1 VKCLVHIAEYN
12 HYSECINSEKK
23 NPKLF
28 WNSLREIIG
37 IHKSYVTHCLIDDY
51 NNLINDNDLNANI
64 FNNHF
69 CNVSKTVCID
79 QTVEFQA
86 NESLQIMNVSTL
98 VNVAKFT
105 NPLVTVQFVE
115 QQLNSLNVTKA
126 TCIDSISAKYLKLST
141 SIIAPILTHSV

>member
-1 VKCLVHIAEYN
+1 
-12 HYSECINSEKK
+12 
-23 NPKLF
+23 
-28 WNSLREIIG
+28 
-37 IHKSYVTHCLIDDY
+37 
-51 NNLINDNDLNANI
+51 
-64 FNNHF
+64 
-69 CNVSKTVCID
+69 
-79 QTVEFQA
+79 
-86 NESLQIMNVSTL
+86 MNVSTL

>member
-1 VKCLVHIAEYN
+1 M
-12 HYSECINSEKK
+12 
-23 NPKLF
+23 
-28 WNSLREIIG
+28 
-37 IHKSYVTHCLIDDY
+37 
-51 NNLINDNDLNANI
+51 NANI

-126 TCIDSISAKYLKLST
+126 TGIDNISSKYLNISAST
-141 SIIAPILTHSV
+141 LHQF